1 MCGAEIRLAGLNALN
16 SHRLINSSFK
26 QLNAIYKWRTSLMLP
41 LPTDATVV
49 RTDASPLSV
58 GDHHLF
64 KNIWIHASR
73 HTMINTD
80 GKDER
85 EFLNGKGPLGH

>member
-1 MCGAEIRLAGLNALN
+1 MCGAEIKPAGLNALN

-26 QLNAIYKWRTSLMLP
+26 QPKHHTQMASLMLP

-49 RTDASPLSV
+49 RTDASPRGI

-64 KNIWIHASR
+64 KKIWIHASR
-73 HTMINTD
+73 HAIINTD
-80 GKDER
+80 SKDER